1 MNRAEKKA
9 SIESVNATL
18 KEAQIALVVHNNGL
32 TVAQMSDL
40 RAKMRAVGAHFKV
53 SKNRLA
59 KIATVGTPYE
69 NLADLLKG
77 PAAIAT
83 SADPVSV
90 AKGLVD
96 FAKTND
102 KLVIIGGAFA
112 GQKLDVKAV
121 EALSKLPSL
130 DELRGRLVGLLQAPA
145 QRIASVLQAPGGAVA
160 RVIAAHSTKEG

>member
-1 MNRAEKKA
+1 MNRAQKQA

-18 KEAQIALVVHNNGL
+18 KNAGIALVVHNNGL
-32 TVAQMSDL
+32 TVAQMTTL
-40 RAKMRAVGAHFKV
+40 RTKMREVGAEFKV

-59 KIATVGTPYE
+59 KIAVKDTQYE
-69 NLADLLKG
+69 NISDFLKG
-77 PAAIAT
+77 PSAIAT

-112 GQKLDVKAV
+112 GQKLDVKAI
-121 EALSKLPSL
+121 EMLAKLPSL
-130 DELRGRLVGLLQAPA
+130 NELRGKLVGLLQAPA
-145 QRIASVLQAPGGAVA
+145 QRIASVLQAPAGQVA
-160 RVIAAHSTKEG
+160 RVIAAKATKEA